1 MREKKLDSLVPMRI
15 SVSQEQAE
23 RVCRGLGGR
32 LAEIQSRAEQGALGD
47 HYRRETEAPGGG
59 GNLVTSIMHRLASLA
74 RRQTAWWT
82 GGRYGDQ
89 GWAWPVSGQK

>member
-1 MREKKLDSLVPMRI
+1 MLVPMRI

-59 GNLVTSIMHRLASLA
+59 GGNLVTSIMQRLASLA